1 MQPRLS
7 ESPITRYIFIRAGAA
22 LAAVLSAIGG
32 VLYQPDKG
40 ERAATWSIR
49 RQDARIFFPLLYL
62 LWIAVAL
69 ALCWAQFAPEPT
81 ALLQQITLPP
91 HEGNGA
97 AYSVLARFSAVTI
110 GLAVIAMLLTPII
123 TNTGRLIMTI
133 AQLITRKFV
142 QPGLDKLRNEGKAE
156 GIAEGV
162 AQGLAEGV
170 AQGLAQG
177 VAQGVAQGE
186 TQGRAAAYTEF
197 RAWLNRREA
206 AIARGEPFSEPAPDE
221 AGNL

>member
-1 MQPRLS
+1 MQPCLS
-7 ESPITRYIFIRAGAA
+7 ESSITRYFFIRAGAA
-22 LAAVLSAIGG
+22 LAAVLSVIGG
-32 VLYQPDKG
+32 VLYQPDEG

-69 ALCWAQFAPEPT
+69 ALCWAQFAPEPP
-81 ALLQQITLPP
+81 ALLQRITLPP
-91 HEGNGA
+91 HEGTGA
-97 AYSVLARFSAVTI
+97 AYSVLARFSAVAI

-142 QPGLDKLRNEGKAE
+142 QPGLDKLRNESKAE
-156 GIAEGV
+156 GIAQGV
-162 AQGLAEGV
+162 AQGV
-170 AQGLAQG
+170 AQGI
-177 VAQGVAQGE
+177 AQGVAQGE
-186 TQGRAAAYTEF
+186 TQGRAAAYIEF

-206 AIARGEPFSEPAPDE
+206 AIARGESFSEPAPDE

>member
-7 ESPITRYIFIRAGAA
+7 ESSITRYIFIRAGAA

-32 VLYQPDKG
+32 VLYQPDEG

-69 ALCWAQFAPEPT
+69 ALCWAQFAPEPP
-81 ALLQQITLPP
+81 ALLQRITLPP

-97 AYSVLARFSAVTI
+97 AYSVLARFAAVAL
-110 GLAVIAMLLTPII
+110 GLAVTAMLLTPII

-133 AQLITRKFV
+133 AQLITKKFV

-156 GIAEGV
+156 GIA
-162 AQGLAEGV
+162 
-170 AQGLAQG
+170 
-177 VAQGVAQGE
+177 QGVAQGE
-186 TQGRAAAYTEF
+186 TQGRAAAYIEF
-197 RAWLNRREA
+197 RAWLNRRED

-221 AGNL
+221 VGNL